1 MGPPPT
7 RVEGRGQKINWLE
20 VMHLCAML
28 TAMKRTFLSLW
39 LLFCMVALPAY
50 SIHPRQVEQPFD
62 STKELS
68 KIDFSQSL
76 AANQEE
82 WVDNTSVSLLTV
94 GPGDPLYAWFGHSAL
109 IVKQPSG
116 TKIMYDWGI
125 FDYEQEHFYLNFARG
140 RMYYYVVASEA
151 AWRIQEAIDEVR
163 DVRLVELNLSREAK
177 FALINFLQKHI
188 TNEYSTYLY
197 HFYYDNCAT
206 RIRDIIDFA
215 TLGAFR
221 EWAEQEPGQGSY
233 RQLTAQYMI
242 HSPALFWV
250 LDTLQSRIIDTRLNR
265 YEELFLPEKLHQAVL
280 DFSYP
285 DGTRLAAEEQVLQ
298 DTAAMDVRFTVKDE
312 LVDYDWAY
320 ALFGFVFA
328 LLLFILGRKLPS
340 LKRILLGLVF
350 LGLGVLG
357 SLLLFM
363 MLFSDMDMTY
373 FNENILFL
381 NPLLFVIAFEFLV
394 QKKQSSRLLAYCS
407 VIMIVLLGLKF
418 LAPAFALQDNLRTM
432 AVLLPVYLLGSS
444 FQGRRNRKDR

>member
-1 MGPPPT
+1 
-7 RVEGRGQKINWLE
+7 
-20 VMHLCAML
+20 MHLCAML

-76 AANQEE
+76 ADNQEE

-298 DTAAMDVRFTVKDE
+298 DTVAMDVRFTVKEE